1 MAFPYNKW
9 HCSQMNVDQAAAILV
24 CTLEAAEAAGV
35 DPDRVVFP
43 IVALESSFTVPLPRR
58 GDLYRW
64 PAMEVLGRAAA
75 EHLGA
80 PLTSLD
86 HVEVYSCFPAA
97 VRVQQRALGLPV
109 DGVPTITG
117 GEPFAGGP
125 WNNFVLQATVAMVEL
140 LRAHPGER
148 GMVTTVSG
156 FLNKP
161 GLAVYSTEPA
171 ADGLLVA
178 DLRVDAEAATATAPM
193 LDEHHGPATIAAYTV
208 VSERSGDRRTVV
220 IAETASG
227 ERCVAA
233 SSDPAVADRAVAEDV
248 IGTSITVDGL
258 EFRF

>member
-1 MAFPYNKW
+1 
-9 HCSQMNVDQAAAILV
+9 
-24 CTLEAAEAAGV
+24 
-35 DPDRVVFP
+35 
-43 IVALESSFTVPLPRR
+43 
-58 GDLYRW
+58 
-64 PAMEVLGRAAA
+64 MEVLGRAAA

-80 PLTSLD
+80 PLASLD

-140 LRAHPGER
+140 LRAHPGAR

-171 ADGLLVA
+171 AQRAARRRPPGRRGGRDLDGT
-178 DLRVDAEAATATAPM
+178 DARRAPRPG
-193 LDEHHGPATIAAYTV
+193 D
-208 VSERSGDRRTVV
+208 DRRVHGRRRSARAT
-220 IAETASG
+220 G
-227 ERCVAA
+227 EP
-233 SSDPAVADRAVAEDV
+233 S
-248 IGTSITVDGL
+248 
-258 EFRF
+258 